1 MHIMTW
7 TTHKTQKTHA
17 NAYILVSWSQNLKTA
32 MVEKVKVRKVNNSNK
47 QGADAIIKITIKLK
61 CQMSKFG
68 ADIFQ
73 RRWKFLL

>member
-1 MHIMTW
+1 
-7 TTHKTQKTHA
+7 
-17 NAYILVSWSQNLKTA
+17 